1 MVKKIIIKLINFSIY
16 LSNMKKTKKSEKEG
30 ESGFVSEICI
40 DSENKQ
46 DISSIKIKVPKII
59 KKEKIFLTQKRERYK
74 YSPEYYFSNNRNNN
88 LTMRKMNIFNKKPA
102 FNFFEKIQNPCFDYN
117 IDNIHKNNELGKQRK
132 ITLIINNYNNIEQ
145 SQEKNEKKESQISS
159 TSKLNYFE
167 SPSISTTNSVQMK
180 SNQKDNFFPKNK
192 FNIIKDS
199 SEANSMKLEKI
210 LYKKRGRKSLKIGKR
225 QHSALDDDNIIRKIQ
240 VHFISFII
248 DITNDLIRSVYPNNK
263 NIYFKSINY
272 EFKKTVNHSY
282 IQGLLSKNIGEIVR
296 LEASP
301 KNKKFDKNINSNIYE
316 KLCNNEIFK
325 NYFQTSYLEMFNKY
339 YYQEKKEID
348 VFGIK
353 VNLSPR
359 TKLFSDLLAKN
370 ISSEHGHKIIEIAEQ
385 YFVNSKKDSNPVFII
400 QKNESLG
407 K

>member
-1 MVKKIIIKLINFSIY
+1 
-16 LSNMKKTKKSEKEG
+16 
-30 ESGFVSEICI
+30 
-40 DSENKQ
+40 
-46 DISSIKIKVPKII
+46 
-59 KKEKIFLTQKRERYK
+59 
-74 YSPEYYFSNNRNNN
+74 
-88 LTMRKMNIFNKKPA
+88 
-102 FNFFEKIQNPCFDYN
+102 
-117 IDNIHKNNELGKQRK
+117 
-132 ITLIINNYNNIEQ
+132 
-145 SQEKNEKKESQISS
+145 
-159 TSKLNYFE
+159 
-167 SPSISTTNSVQMK
+167 MK

-210 LYKKRGRKSLKIGKR
+210 LYKKRGRKSIKIGKR

-370 ISSEHGHKIIEIAEQ
+370 ISSEHEHKIIEIAEQ